1 MEAKIASQ
9 AENYEAQLKA
19 QKKQYETQL
28 AEQKTTYE
36 QKLKELQEKAHSIN
50 NSDKQNTELQSNK
63 NDKIKILDEDD
74 MTNIQKIELIG
85 KGGGGKVFKVSV
97 KSIYALKEMN
107 IDQFNID
114 SFKHF
119 MGEYELMSMLHHPN
133 ILQTFG
139 IFMSN
144 ETTPPSIL
152 LEYCSTNLE
161 KEIKKGSLSKDI
173 IVFYVYQIIEGMR
186 YVHFKKIIHRDLK
199 PTNILITED
208 GMIKICD
215 FGISKLMTVE
225 EQTMTRGVGTQRFM
239 APEVIDDNDYNE
251 KVDVYSFGVLL
262 YFVLSNGQ
270 LPKIKLSA
278 ILSKKKAEI
287 PSQFTEYA
295 KQLISACWNFDPKDR
310 PSFQVILETLE
321 KSNYNLFQLKKS
333 EIKNIKSYVMQHKS
347 KIPQFPNKLEKTA
360 SSKLPSLYSKKKK

>member
-152 LEYCSTNLE
+152 LEYCSTNL
-161 KEIKKGSLSKDI
+161 
-173 IVFYVYQIIEGMR
+173 
-186 YVHFKKIIHRDLK
+186 
-199 PTNILITED
+199 
-208 GMIKICD
+208 
-215 FGISKLMTVE
+215 
-225 EQTMTRGVGTQRFM
+225 
-239 APEVIDDNDYNE
+239 
-251 KVDVYSFGVLL
+251 
-262 YFVLSNGQ
+262 
-270 LPKIKLSA
+270 
-278 ILSKKKAEI
+278 
-287 PSQFTEYA
+287 
-295 KQLISACWNFDPKDR
+295 
-310 PSFQVILETLE
+310 
-321 KSNYNLFQLKKS
+321 
-333 EIKNIKSYVMQHKS
+333 
-347 KIPQFPNKLEKTA
+347 
-360 SSKLPSLYSKKKK
+360 